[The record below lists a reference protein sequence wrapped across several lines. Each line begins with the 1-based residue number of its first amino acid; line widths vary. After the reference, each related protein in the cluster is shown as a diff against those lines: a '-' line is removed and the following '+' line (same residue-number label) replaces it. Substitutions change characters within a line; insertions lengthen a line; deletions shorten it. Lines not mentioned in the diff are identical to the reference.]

1 MVTNIKTYPY
11 INTNFMVGD
20 IKSLRDRPMEDKLIL
35 IFRIEWK
42 INVFNFNQSLQLS
55 YFLLLNLKLK
65 QYFKNSGFNVG
76 LNVLTKVKFILCYIG
91 GL

>member
-1 MVTNIKTYPY
+1 
-11 INTNFMVGD
+11 
-20 IKSLRDRPMEDKLIL
+20 MEDKLIL
-35 IFRIEWK
+35 ILSIEWK
-42 INVFNFNQSLQLS
+42 INVFNLS